1 MPPKNNPKNTCTIY
15 RQKKRHSRPGERDS
29 IHPNLKTLQ
38 LQKRAAS
45 KGMRLAHWQWG
56 CEE

>member
-29 IHPNLKTLQ
+29 IHPNLKSYSF
-38 LQKRAAS
+38 KRGQPAKA
-45 KGMRLAHWQWG
+45 
-56 CEE
+56 